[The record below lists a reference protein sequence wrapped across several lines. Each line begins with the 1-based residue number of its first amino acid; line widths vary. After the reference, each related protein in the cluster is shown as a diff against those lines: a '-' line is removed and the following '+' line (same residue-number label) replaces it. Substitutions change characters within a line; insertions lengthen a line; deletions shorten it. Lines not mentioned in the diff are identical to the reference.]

1 MEKQTW
7 LEKAEQL
14 EGKADKAETLT
25 LKLKYRE
32 LARNY
37 RKLADHAER
46 TQGLS
51 RIQDAAR

>member
-7 LEKAEQL
+7 LEKAEHL

-37 RKLADHAER
+37 RKLAGHAER